1 MNDRVNNK
9 SGFAHHQLYVYG
21 EARAF
26 LRLVHR
32 QPLGSAELRNQ
43 AHRASTSVV
52 LNIAEAASHEMG
64 HNMGLSHDGTSSL
77 TYYGGHGA
85 TASSPSWGPIMGTG
99 YGRNVSQWSKSTEYY
114 DGNQAQDDFK

>member
-1 MNDRVNNK
+1 MNDRVNNNK

-52 LNIAEAASHEMG
+52 LNIAEAAS
-64 HNMGLSHDGTSSL
+64 LSGAARKRHFRIARGSL
-77 TYYGGHGA
+77 IEALACYGAAEDIGE
-85 TASSPSWGPIMGTG
+85 SVQLGPIAEQA
-99 YGRNVSQWSKSTEYY
+99 RIVSAMLTKLLTR
-114 DGNQAQDDFK
+114 